1 MSRNTILGGP
11 SNSTEKTTEPGRAI
25 DEVTERAIEAG
36 DTETAIHRA
45 TVYGLLAVGFER
57 PGEDFEAALAEGAFS
72 DALVESALALD
83 PAVAER
89 AEAVGEYLADRE
101 TLHKQWASLFGV
113 EEGITVSPYELTYL
127 PGPLMT
133 NVRKLADI
141 GGFYEAFGLSIS
153 SGKNDRKDHLC
164 LLLEFLSILCER
176 EAALREAGDDRGV
189 AVVVGAQRTFVEDH
203 IGRWYW
209 RFTGEVSAHDD
220 GFYAALTD
228 LLAATVERDVETLD
242 LEPNWVPDH
251 PEVTEW
257 NEDVFGDYGRDCGGC
272 GVGGGF
278 DQEAEMDLPYAP
290 EDGPPS
296 QPTRD

>member
-11 SNSTEKTTEPGRAI
+11 SNATEKTTEPGRTV
-25 DEVTERAIEAG
+25 DEATERAIEAG

-45 TVYGLLAVGFER
+45 NLYGLLALAFER
-57 PGEDFEAALAEGAFS
+57 PGDDLEAALAEGAFS
-72 DALVESALALD
+72 DALADSARAVD
-83 PAVAER
+83 PAVGEC
-89 AEAVGEYLADRE
+89 AEAVGEHLAGRE
-101 TLHKQWASLFGV
+101 TLHRQWASLFGV

-141 GGFYEAFGLSIS
+141 GGFYEAFGLSIVP
-153 SGKNDRKDHLC
+153 GKNDRKDHLC

-203 IGRWYW
+203 VGRWYW
-209 RFTGEVSAHDD
+209 RFAGEVSAHDD

-228 LLAATVERDVETLD
+228 LLAALVERDVEVLD
-242 LEPNWVPDH
+242 LDPNWVPDH

-257 NEDVFGDYGRDCGGC
+257 NEDVFGDVGRDSGGC
-272 GVGGGF
+272 GVGGGPGE
-278 DQEAEMDLPYAP
+278 EAEMGTPHAP
-290 EDGPPS
+290 EDGLPS
-296 QPTRD
+296 PPTRD

>member
-11 SNSTEKTTEPGRAI
+11 SKPRGETSETGWAV
-25 DEVTERAIEAG
+25 DEATERAIEAG

-45 TVYGLLAVGFER
+45 NVYGLLALAFER
-57 PGEDFEAALAEGAFS
+57 PGDDLDAALAEGAFD
-72 DALVESALALD
+72 DALVESALAVD
-83 PAVAER
+83 PPVAEC
-89 AEAVGEYLADRE
+89 AEAVGEQLAERE
-101 TLHKQWASLFGV
+101 TLGRQWASLFGV

-141 GGFYEAFGLSIS
+141 GGFYEAFGLSIVP
-153 SGKNDRKDHLC
+153 GRNDRKDHLC

-176 EAALREAGDDRGV
+176 EATLREAGDDRGV

-203 IGRWYW
+203 VGRWYW
-209 RFTGEVSAHDD
+209 RFAGEVSAHDD

-228 LLAATVERDVETLD
+228 LLAALVERDVESLD
-242 LEPNWVPDH
+242 LDPNWVPDH

-257 NEDVFGDYGRDCGGC
+257 NEDVFGDVGRDCGGC
-272 GVGGGF
+272 GVGGGL
-278 DQEAEMDLPYAP
+278 DQEAEMDPSHGP
-290 EDGPPS
+290 ETDIPS
-296 QPTRD
+296 PPTRD